1 MLPFEQDGVQD
12 ILSRIVK
19 TTTTDVELHRIM
31 TTVWYLWKARNDL
44 RDNPFWDN
52 EKQITSFAGSNLNGA
67 VTHGL
72 SPSNQVEV
80 GFSSNFY
87 ICRLPTLLEGPR
99 PYSDAEFGSL
109 NRRLLLAF
117 VFLVQKIVKN

>member
-31 TTVWYLWKARNDL
+31 TTVWYLWKTRNDL
-44 RDNPFWDN
+44 RDNPFCDH

-87 ICRLPTLLEGPR
+87 ICRLPTLLEGLR
-99 PYSDAEFGSL
+99 PCSDAEFGSL
-109 NRRLLLAF
+109 NWRSVPL
-117 VFLVQKIVKN
+117 